1 MSFIVQRK
9 GDGRKSWHDL
19 DTFDSKAA
27 AVRARD
33 FDLASQHASI
43 RGAGGENWSGRRVR
57 PLRIV
62 ETVS

>member
-9 GDGRKSWHDL
+9 GVERASWFDWK
-19 DTFDSKAA
+19 TFETKEA

-33 FDLASQHASI
+33 FDLASQRARI
-43 RGAGGENWSGRRVR
+43 RGAGGENWSGQRVQ

-62 ETVS
+62 RLVS